1 MKKENNLNKILVI
14 FLMTCFSM
22 HIFILN
28 LKIPVADFT
37 KNINPIYKFYL
48 SLWMSME
55 EFDIIWII
63 LLIFIYYYFY
73 NNYFI
78 DKKWTS
84 IKTISCIISLI
95 LSIAIIVLTSFNYY
109 KNLSMI
115 YQSFEQVFKCS
126 MVFIG
131 YYFIIYIITRNILLI
146 LTNRRKN
153 EKKATK

>member
-1 MKKENNLNKILVI
+1 
-14 FLMTCFSM
+14 
-22 HIFILN
+22 
-28 LKIPVADFT
+28 
-37 KNINPIYKFYL
+37 
-48 SLWMSME
+48 ME